1 MSAQQSQATS
11 DLEDLVQ
18 IVDQRGIGSRAW
30 NLRSKCGTKCST
42 RRHVC
47 VRVQQEALEHGDK
60 LLKNA
65 LGPAEWEGVKAARR
79 QLKRAAEYGVEI
91 EGPIFVLLH
100 APIVRYSVAGST
112 GDYEIEAVH
121 ERLQWERD
129 APKRAE
135 AAAKKRAKNIENLG
149 VPEPIWPKPYD
160 RWRRIE
166 DDEIYLV
173 VGWSEDKRIW
183 CVRLKD
189 IQDGTTW
196 AQTDEMLV
204 DLYEFISQYRVVE
217 RNGKPFNPYAEWEH
231 DSSESEGEASSCDQ
245 D

>member
-1 MSAQQSQATS
+1 MSVQKSQKS
-11 DLEDLVQ
+11 VGVEDLVQ
-18 IVDQRGIGSRAW
+18 IVDQRDIGSRAW

-60 LLKNA
+60 LLKKV

-79 QLKRAAEYGVEI
+79 QLKRAADYGVEI
-91 EGPIFVLLH
+91 EDPIFVLLH

-112 GDYEIEAVH
+112 GDDKIEAVH
-121 ERLQWERD
+121 DRLQWERD

-173 VGWSEDKRIW
+173 VGWPEDKRIW

-189 IQDGTTW
+189 VMDGETW
-196 AQTDEMLV
+196 AETDEMLV
-204 DLYEFISQYRVVE
+204 DLYEFISQYRIVE
-217 RNGKPFNPYAEWEH
+217 RNGKPFNPYLKW
-231 DSSESEGEASSCDQ
+231 STTSEGEEQ
-245 D
+245 